1 MLHGKRR
8 TYNNIT
14 HYKVLHLKNKCECLQ
29 YLSDLLDEFS
39 EFIGLQPEGEKYIR
53 FLSLSFTSE
62 NKIYLNKHSE
72 SIFEF
77 NCICMFLYPPTHP
90 LPPPPSFSSNVIVFA
105 IQVSKT
111 FGQRILRN

>member
-1 MLHGKRR
+1 M
-8 TYNNIT
+8 

-62 NKIYLNKHSE
+62 NKIYFNKHSE

-77 NCICMFLYPPTHP
+77 NCICMFPS
-90 LPPPPSFSSNVIVFA
+90 PPPSPGFSSNVIVYA
-105 IQVSKT
+105 IQVSRT

>member
-14 HYKVLHLKNKCECLQ
+14 HYKVLHL
-29 YLSDLLDEFS
+29 YLCDLLDEFS

-77 NCICMFLYPPTHP
+77 NCICIF
-90 LPPPPSFSSNVIVFA
+90 
-105 IQVSKT
+105 
-111 FGQRILRN
+111 

>member
-1 MLHGKRR
+1 MANVERIIILR
-8 TYNNIT
+8 IT
-14 HYKVLHLKNKCECLQ
+14 KFCSECLQ

-77 NCICMFLYPPTHP
+77 NCICIF
-90 LPPPPSFSSNVIVFA
+90 
-105 IQVSKT
+105 
-111 FGQRILRN
+111 